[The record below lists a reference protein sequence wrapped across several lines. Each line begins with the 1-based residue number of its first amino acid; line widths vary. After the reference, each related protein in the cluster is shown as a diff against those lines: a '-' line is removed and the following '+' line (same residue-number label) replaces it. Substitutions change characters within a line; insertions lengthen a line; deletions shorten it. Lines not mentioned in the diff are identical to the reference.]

1 MTTAST
7 TTPATRHELP
17 ATTLRAP
24 RWRSRGTWLALL
36 VFLASRVVDGVVL
49 AISGHRQIALPDPA
63 LQRAAAVDH
72 ATAANPGYLELLS
85 NWDGQWYQFLATQG
99 YHLPAAGA
107 TNVEDTL
114 WSWAFPPGFP
124 MTVRA
129 LMEST
134 GLPFGVAVT
143 IVNLVAGAVAMVL
156 LHRLV
161 DLTAGPFAAASIV
174 AVTALAPTALL
185 LQVAYSESLALALLC
200 AVLLLVHRRRY
211 WWAVVAVAALSL
223 TRVITAPLAVVVAAH
238 AWSRLRAADGSRPR
252 RGEWLGMGVLALTSF
267 AGAFL
272 WAFIVGL
279 AIGDQTGATSRP
291 GMLSKLGWFSQLHAQ
306 FGVAGPLVLLGLLL
320 VLILASRTPRIATLG
335 IELATW
341 LWCYPLF
348 VFAVTEIHTGI
359 LRYLLLC
366 LPLPMLFVLRPL
378 QGRVRVQH
386 VVGLAAVCLV
396 SFGLQ
401 VWWISQS
408 FVVTR
413 DFIMP

>member
-1 MTTAST
+1 MF
-7 TTPATRHELP
+7 P
-17 ATTLRAP
+17 
-24 RWRSRGTWLALL
+24 WWGRSTWLPVL
-36 VFLASRVVDGVVL
+36 VFLVSRLVDGVVL
-49 AISGHRQIALPDPA
+49 AVAGHRQIALPDPA
-63 LQRAAAVDH
+63 LHRATAVDH
-72 ATAANPGYLELLS
+72 ATAADPGYLELLS
-85 NWDGQWYQFLATQG
+85 NWDGQWYQFLATRG
-99 YHLPAAGA
+99 YHLPAPGA
-107 TNVEDTL
+107 SNAEDSL

-124 MTVRA
+124 MTVRV

-134 GLPFGVAVT
+134 GLSFPVAVSV
-143 IVNLVAGAVAMVL
+143 VNLVAGAVAMVL

-161 DLTAGPFAAASIV
+161 DRTAGPFAALSIV
-174 AVTALAPTALL
+174 AVTCLAPTALL

-200 AVLLLVHRRRY
+200 AVLLLLHRRRY
-211 WWAVVAVAALSL
+211 WWALVAVVALSL
-223 TRVITAPLAVVVAAH
+223 TRVITAPLAIVVAAH
-238 AWSRLRAADGSRPR
+238 AWSRFRSQDGSRPG
-252 RGEWLGMGVLALTSF
+252 RGEWLGMGVLAFASL

-279 AIGDQTGATSRP
+279 VVGDQTGATSRP
-291 GMLSKLGWFSQLHAQ
+291 GMLSKLGWFSQLDAE
-306 FGVAGPLVLLGLLL
+306 FGVAGPLVLAGLLL
-320 VLILASRTPRIATLG
+320 VLFLASRTQRIAALG

-366 LPLPMLFVLRPL
+366 LPLPLLFVLRPSD
-378 QGRVRVQH
+378 GRVRVQH
-386 VVGLAAVCLV
+386 VASLATVLLV